1 MVSGRRVGRL
11 GDAMGVLVD
20 FWLGGRSGG
29 GSPARLLLAMV
40 VLCAVAVP
48 DIVWAGRTV
57 YQYDELGRLKK
68 VIHENGKVTDYG
80 FDPAGN
86 RTNQATFTGDAIGF
100 SIDDPSVSEGGTL
113 SFTVTKSG
121 STVMSHSV
129 SYATANGTAVAG
141 SDYGA
146 KSGTL
151 TFTSGQTSK
160 GISVGTVEDTTHE
173 PNETMFVNL
182 SGATGGAT
190 IADSQGQGTITDDD
204 PANQPPVARDDGTS
218 VYNLGYVSIDVLRN
232 DSDPDGDPLTITSV
246 SPPSL
251 GAAFITTNG
260 RITYSATGGFRGTD
274 SFTYTISD
282 GRGGTDTATVPVS
295 IIGGGPIPE

>member
-1 MVSGRRVGRL
+1 
-11 GDAMGVLVD
+11 
-20 FWLGGRSGG
+20 
-29 GSPARLLLAMV
+29 MV

-86 RTNQATFTGDAIGF
+86 RTNQTIFTGDAVGF

-113 SFTVTKSG
+113 TFTVTKTG
-121 STVMSHSV
+121 AANQPHSV

-141 SDYGA
+141 SDYTA

-251 GAAFITTNG
+251 GTALIVG
-260 RITYSATGGFRGTD
+260 GGSRITYSATGGVRGTD

-282 GRGGTDTATVPVS
+282 GRGGTDTATVTVS